1 MISKSRNVIQNGNFD
16 VWQRGT
22 TFTSPALNA
31 YLADRWKYVV
41 VTATGTVTITAD
53 TSPPNKA
60 SLYDMKIACTAAD
73 TTVASV
79 DVAGVQQSVEGNF
92 FMSVR
97 DKPMTLSF
105 WVKAFQTGTFCI
117 GIESSGA
124 NERFVAEYTVVAS
137 ATWEKKVIQIPPIPA
152 GTWGTGTAIAGR
164 LFFFLMAGSSYHGT
178 VGWVAEGIKATS
190 NQTNLFSSTDNYIQ
204 FSQVQLE
211 AGSSATEFEVKDPTD
226 VLASCQRY
234 LVSYQG
240 GAASYKR
247 LATGYCYAT
256 NYADCTFQ
264 LPVSMRAAPA
274 LGISAAGDFAVYHGA
289 ATITA
294 CNSMIISATAIEP
307 FLVCSVIPGVAGT
320 PITAGGS
327 CSLLTNS
334 TANARLYLTA
344 EI

>member
-41 VTATGTVTITAD
+41 VTDTGTVTITAD

-73 TTVASV
+73 TTVAAG

-105 WVKAFQTGTFCI
+105 WVKSYQTGTFCI
-117 GIESSGA
+117 CLDASGSD
-124 NERFVAEYTVVAS
+124 ERFVAEYTVNAS

-164 LFFFLMAGSSYHGT
+164 LFFFLVAGSAYHST
-178 VGWVAEGIKATS
+178 VGWVAEVAKSTS
-190 NQTNLFSSTDNYIQ
+190 NQVNLFSSTDNYWQ
-204 FSQVQLE
+204 VSQVQLE
-211 AGSSATEFEVKDPTD
+211 AGSSATEFEVKDPSE
-226 VLASCQRY
+226 VLAACQRY
-234 LVSYQG
+234 LGKWS
-240 GAASYKR
+240 AEDASYMR
-247 LATGYCYAT
+247 VVEGCS
-256 NYADCTFQ
+256 
-264 LPVSMRAAPA
+264 VSTTAARFFINSTVEMRAIPT
-274 LGISAAGDFAVYHGA
+274 LTVSAATDWSVADADDGIVAGVSTGMSGQAWRNGAVMYLTTAA
-289 ATITA
+289 ATQTKYRPVLLISSNTTA
-294 CNSMIISATAIEP
+294 
-307 FLVCSVIPGVAGT
+307 
-320 PITAGGS
+320 
-327 CSLLTNS
+327 
-334 TANARLYLTA
+334 ARIYMSA

>member
-22 TFTSPALNA
+22 TFTSPGLYA
-31 YLADRWKYVV
+31 YLADRWKYVIA
-41 VTATGTVTITAD
+41 ATGGGMTTIITAD

-73 TTVASV
+73 TTVAVV

-105 WVKAFQTGTFCI
+105 WVKSYQTGTFCI

-152 GTWGTGTAIAGR
+152 GTWATGTAIAGR
-164 LFFFLMAGSSYHGT
+164 LFFFLVAGSSYHGT

-211 AGSSATEFEVKDPTD
+211 AGSSATEFEVKDPSE
-226 VLASCQRY
+226 VLAACQRY
-234 LVSYQG
+234 LVVYGGSNAYERIASG
-240 GAASYKR
+240 FCYSTKYANFILALPVEMRATPALSFSAVANFATYTGAAAIIECNEFLSSFANQR
-247 LATGYCYAT
+247 QC
-256 NYADCTFQ
+256 CFI
-264 LPVSMRAAPA
+264 
-274 LGISAAGDFAVYHGA
+274 LGQAGTSNVAGDGA
-289 ATITA
+289 IAISNNTTA
-294 CNSMIISATAIEP
+294 
-307 FLVCSVIPGVAGT
+307 
-320 PITAGGS
+320 
-327 CSLLTNS
+327 
-334 TANARLYLTA
+334 ARLYLSA